1 MFAFLVYSQR
11 CGGKNAFQFPELIAT
26 SPLKKEGTI
35 ANEEAWQK
43 SQGICSISFPLE
55 ENGRGPGVTP
65 TPKVMAAER
74 SPRAASMS
82 TTQPLI

>member
-1 MFAFLVYSQR
+1 MHMKSDEIDFLSGVFHAEKCPAFSM
-11 CGGKNAFQFPELIAT
+11 
-26 SPLKKEGTI
+26 
-35 ANEEAWQK
+35 QK

-74 SPRAASMS
+74 SPRAAPMS
-82 TTQPLI
+82 TTEPFI

>member
-1 MFAFLVYSQR
+1 M
-11 CGGKNAFQFPELIAT
+11 
-26 SPLKKEGTI
+26 
-35 ANEEAWQK
+35 QK
-43 SQGICSISFPLE
+43 RQGICSISFPLE

-82 TTQPLI
+82 TTQPLVKTGSYAFEIFMRCGSKNFKHGLGIMIQ